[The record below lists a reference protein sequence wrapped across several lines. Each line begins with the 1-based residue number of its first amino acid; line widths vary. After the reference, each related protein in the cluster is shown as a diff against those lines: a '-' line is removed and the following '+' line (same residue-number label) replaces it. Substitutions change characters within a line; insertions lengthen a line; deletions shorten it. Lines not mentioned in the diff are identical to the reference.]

1 MNARSTSHPGTPAP
15 SDAIRLLVVGIVEL
29 VVIVGV
35 VVLILGLGAE
45 GHVPASP
52 APAPAPM
59 TVPAD
64 RTT

>member
-1 MNARSTSHPGTPAP
+1 MNARSTIHPRTPAP
-15 SDAIRLLVVGIVEL
+15 SDAVRLLVVGIVEL

-59 TVPAD
+59 SVPAD
-64 RTT
+64 PTT